1 MDKEKMSCE
10 LMALT
15 FALNDLNLYLD
26 THPHDQETIRLYNNI
41 VNKRKVLADTYQAM
55 HGPLLAYQYSGSDEK
70 WDWVDDPWPWQRK
83 ECGK

>member
-10 LMALT
+10 LMALS

-26 THPHDQETIRLYNNI
+26 THPEDQDTIKLYNSI

-55 HGPLLAYQYSGSDEK
+55 FGPLIAWQYSGSNEK